1 MAYRIQKP
9 LSSASRLSHESVR
22 MAYRIQKPLSSAS
35 RLSHTT
41 SSTRCSPDL
50 CASTRASM
58 SMSLAFTSS
67 IFSSM
72 EGPPKPFP
80 LEPEAAALAVTRRED
95 GTTTQQSRLAA
106 RNLADPRSLEQD
118 RPLFGHGP
126 RP

>member
-95 GTTTQQSRLAA
+95 GTTTQQ
-106 RNLADPRSLEQD
+106 PRHLGLRQIQHLGGSKV
-118 RPLFGHGP
+118 
-126 RP
+126 